1 MTVFAVILCVVL
13 AAVCSAAEHAFAE
26 ASRSKLDDM
35 LEDRERAGVDRLLEK
50 REELGIVA
58 GICRTLLEIAAV
70 VVLALHLS
78 SGLALFG
85 WSVLLVLVIAEIIPR
100 LLVERSPEAVLV
112 FTLPAFHALAWPALP
127 LAGGLLALARFV
139 RKTSDQATQEEDE
152 AAEEILS
159 AVVEGEKEGLIA
171 GDQADMIEN
180 IIELRD
186 VDVAE
191 IMTPRLDMAS
201 VNVDEPL
208 EKIIDAA
215 VKSGHSRLP
224 VFRETRDDIVGI
236 LFVHDLIAG
245 LGAKP
250 DAAPSIRSLM
260 RPPYFVPETMRI
272 SDVLRHFH
280 KHETTM
286 AIVVDEYGGTAGLVT
301 ISDVVD
307 TIVGEVRD
315 QHEPQ
320 REPAVTVIDDR
331 TLEADA
337 RTAVRRLN
345 EDFGTDIPE
354 SEEYDTVAGYLCY
367 TLGRVPDKDDR
378 TVCGKTEL
386 LVLGA
391 DDRRVHNVRITVAG
405 GIRTDSRRSSPP
417 ES

>member
-1 MTVFAVILCVVL
+1 MTVFAVILCVVF
-13 AAVCSAAEHAFAE
+13 AAICSAAEHALAE

-35 LEDRERAGVDRLLEK
+35 LDDRKRAGVDRLLAK

-58 GICRTLLEIAAV
+58 GICRTLLEIAVV
-70 VVLALHLS
+70 VVLAAHLS
-78 SGLALFG
+78 PGLALFG
-85 WSVLLVLVIAEIIPR
+85 WSVLLVLIIAEIIPR

-112 FTLPAFHALAWPALP
+112 STLPACHALAWPVLP

-191 IMTPRLDMAS
+191 IMTPRPDMAS

-236 LFVHDLIAG
+236 LFVRDLIAG
-245 LGAKP
+245 LG
-250 DAAPSIRSLM
+250 
-260 RPPYFVPETMRI
+260 
-272 SDVLRHFH
+272 
-280 KHETTM
+280 
-286 AIVVDEYGGTAGLVT
+286 T

-320 REPAVTVIDDR
+320 REPTVTVVDNR
-331 TLEADA
+331 TIEADA

-354 SEEYDTVAGYLCY
+354 SEEYDTVAGYLFY
-367 TLGRVPDKDDR
+367 TLGRVPNKDDR
-378 TVCGKTEL
+378 TACGKTEL
-386 LVLGA
+386 LVLAA

-405 GIRTDSRRSSPP
+405 GIRTDSGRSST
-417 ES
+417 S